1 MQELAEMLSKD
12 MSQIRQEEERK
23 WIDSLKNADNRVHDL
38 TVTIQLKFFQEEN
51 RAYRREIKVVAD
63 KEMHIEKQ
71 IIARDQ
77 EIMRLKNDQEKNGVG
92 LDGVKNEY
100 AKKT

>member
-38 TVTIQLKFFQEEN
+38 TVTI
-51 RAYRREIKVVAD
+51 
-63 KEMHIEKQ
+63 
-71 IIARDQ
+71 
-77 EIMRLKNDQEKNGVG
+77 
-92 LDGVKNEY
+92 
-100 AKKT
+100 

>member
-1 MQELAEMLSKD
+1 MREPYNKIPKNIDEDKMQELAEMLSKD

-38 TVTIQLKFFQEEN
+38 TEEN

-63 KEMHIEKQ
+63 KEIHIEKQ

-77 EIMRLKNDQEKNGVG
+77 EIMRLKND
-92 LDGVKNEY
+92 
-100 AKKT
+100 